1 MYFLADSE
9 SDSSTE
15 AIDVDDYGK
24 SSSSG
29 KKIFPKIQA
38 PVSSG

>member
-1 MYFLADSE
+1 MADSE

-24 SSSSG
+24 SSSSV
-29 KKIFPKIQA
+29 KKNIPKN
-38 PVSSG
+38 SGTSG